1 MTITNDSISTYATH
15 LAAEERAANTIAKY
29 VRDIRAFA
37 AYLGGSLVTKES
49 AIAYKTA
56 ISATHAPASVN
67 SMLAALNGFF
77 AYYNVGIKLKPLKVQ
92 RRAFAAEERE
102 LTRGEYS
109 RLLAAAKSNER
120 LNLLLQTICAT
131 GIRVSELRHITA
143 EAANSGTAEVTNKGK
158 TRTVFLPH
166 KLKTALQRYCR
177 RRGIVSGS
185 VFITSRGKPLNR
197 SNIWAEMKKLCKN
210 ANVAPSKVF
219 PHNLRHLFARTF
231 YALDRDIAKLA
242 DILGHSDINT
252 TRIYVKENSGEFRRR
267 IEKLGLVT

>member
-1 MTITNDSISTYATH
+1 MTITITH
-15 LAAEERAANTIAKY
+15 ITAYTDFLAAEERAANTIAKY
-29 VRDIRAFA
+29 VRDITAFA
-37 AYLGGSLVTKES
+37 LWLNGAPVTKES
-49 AIAYKTA
+49 AIAYKA
-56 ISATHAPASVN
+56 HIAATHAPSSVN

-77 AYYNVGIKLKPLKVQ
+77 AFLNLNIKLKPLKVQ

-102 LTRGEYS
+102 LSRAEYA
-109 RLLAAAKSNER
+109 RLLAAAQSNER

-158 TRTVFLPH
+158 TRSVFLPH
-166 KLKTALQRYCR
+166 KLKTALLRYCK
-177 RRGIVSGS
+177 RRGIISGAI
-185 VFITSRGKPLNR
+185 FITASGKPLNR
-197 SNIWAEMKKLCKN
+197 SNIWSEMKRLCAA

-252 TRIYVKENSGEFRRR
+252 TRIYIKENSGEYRRR
-267 IEKLGLVT
+267 IEKLNLVT